1 MDHTYRQAI
10 CTLLTHNWDTWITFS
25 QTQILQNTT
34 RNMKVHMF
42 YVYRFAKIKDGKTFN
57 VPSNVR
63 KFGGLERQSHP
74 NKPKCIIW

>member
-1 MDHTYRQAI
+1 
-10 CTLLTHNWDTWITFS
+10 
-25 QTQILQNTT
+25 
-34 RNMKVHMF
+34 MKVHMF

-63 KFGGLERQSHP
+63 KFGGLEKQSHP